1 MNVEG
6 GTIGRRAFI
15 GKTASFLL
23 GTWLGLD
30 TLSTAMAFGF
40 RKTPPLAKSVISLI
54 IDDMGYSLSRTEQ
67 FLNLEIPLTFSILP
81 RLPRSEKVALEI
93 HAQGHEIM
101 LHQPMQPYNA
111 DLDPGPGALYV
122 GDGTKKITRIV
133 EENISSLPF
142 ISGVNNHMGSRF
154 TECQREMG
162 AVLRVIKKRGLHFI
176 DSLTTSH
183 SKAYTTAKSL
193 HMPAAQRNIFL
204 DNLPHE
210 SAILFQL
217 NKLKKH
223 ALKYGRAIG
232 IGHPHPET
240 ARAIFRFRKDLGDSG
255 PALVYISQVIRV

>member
-133 EENISSLPF
+133 EENISSLPLF
-142 ISGVNNHMGSRF
+142 QGLTTTWVRVSRNANGKWGPSSGSLRKGGS
-154 TECQREMG
+154 
-162 AVLRVIKKRGLHFI
+162 I
-176 DSLTTSH
+176 SLTASPQAIPRPTPRPRAFTCPRPKETSF
-183 SKAYTTAKSL
+183 SITCPMNRPSSFSSTNS
-193 HMPAAQRNIFL
+193 RNT
-204 DNLPHE
+204 P
-210 SAILFQL
+210 
-217 NKLKKH
+217 
-223 ALKYGRAIG
+223 
-232 IGHPHPET
+232 
-240 ARAIFRFRKDLGDSG
+240 
-255 PALVYISQVIRV
+255 